1 MIRRIIQTL
10 GAIAVV
16 AVIVFTVIGRDTY
29 VSAIEWKRVKAVAA
43 AADKK
48 NPGNVEPL
56 PEESSVPSGSA
67 DANIHD
73 SIPSAETVPA
83 DSVAL

>member
-56 PEESSVPSGSA
+56 PGGESCSVRVRGREYS
-67 DANIHD
+67 
-73 SIPSAETVPA
+73 
-83 DSVAL
+83 

>member
-48 NPGNVEPL
+48 NPGQRRTVAGG
-56 PEESSVPSGSA
+56 ESCSVRVRGREYS
-67 DANIHD
+67 
-73 SIPSAETVPA
+73 
-83 DSVAL
+83 